1 MIERRI
7 KDNSSNW
14 FINKKAVINKTVIM
28 EGDCKRCRGK
38 RIEIVG
44 EGSGGRERE
53 RACVGGMGRQ

>member
-28 EGDCKRCRGK
+28 EGDCKRCRGR

-53 RACVGGMGRQ
+53 RV